1 MNKVC
6 CLTCLWH
13 VSQKKL
19 HNTDVVCEE
28 LKINLSQVNKKHVPH
43 QTRLYFFGHIGKLFG
58 GHFLLV
64 KHHSKHNII
73 LPIAAHP
80 ISLLVFCL
88 TGMEIRRE
96 DEIED
101 MSMSPQ
107 TMGSMQIAGSNG
119 FGHNIEFMSQAY
131 LRNRYSEIDIKD
143 ESSNANK
150 DRPLP
155 VFLKFEDVKVKVRNG
170 QASSNPVKVVVSKV
184 SSQLNMDQDSH
195 KYILKGITGSIGP
208 GEILALMGP
217 SGSGKTTL
225 LKVIGGRLLDNVKGK
240 ITYNDIPYNPALKRR
255 IGFVTQDD
263 VLFPQLTV
271 EETLIFSAFLRL
283 PNNMSPKEKRERV
296 EMIVKELNLE
306 RCRHTRIGGGFVKGV
321 SGGERKRTSI
331 GYEIL
336 VDPSLLLLDEPTS
349 GLDSTAANRL
359 LMILQGLAKAGRTII
374 TTIHQPS
381 SRMFHMFDKLLLI
394 SEGYPVYY
402 GKARETMEYFSSLQF
417 VPEIPMNPAEFLL
430 DLATGQVHD
439 ISVPEDFSVPQGS
452 PDFEKAIVK
461 YLQLKYKT
469 HLEPKEK
476 EENHKTTKTPE
487 HLQVAIQLK
496 KDWTMSWWEQF
507 LILCNRTYR
516 ERCRDYFDKLRF
528 VQSVGVAV
536 LLGLLWWKSK
546 TDTEAHLRD
555 QVGLMFYTC
564 IFWTSSSIFGA
575 VYVFPFEK
583 IYLVKERKA
592 DMYRLSVY
600 YVCSTLCDMV
610 AHVLYPT
617 FFMIILYFMAGFKRT
632 IPCFFLTLFAI
643 LLIAITSQG
652 AGELFGAAVLSIK
665 RAGMIASLVL
675 MLFLLTGGYYVQ
687 HIPKFM
693 QWLKYLSFMYYGFR
707 LLLKVQYEGDDLYE
721 CESKEGCRPLQSSP
735 SFDTVNL
742 NGGLEEV
749 WVLLAMALGY
759 RLCAYFCLRR
769 RISVS
774 NI

>member
-1 MNKVC
+1 
-6 CLTCLWH
+6 
-13 VSQKKL
+13 
-19 HNTDVVCEE
+19 
-28 LKINLSQVNKKHVPH
+28 
-43 QTRLYFFGHIGKLFG
+43 
-58 GHFLLV
+58 
-64 KHHSKHNII
+64 
-73 LPIAAHP
+73 
-80 ISLLVFCL
+80 
-88 TGMEIRRE
+88 MEIRRE

-101 MSMSPQ
+101 I
-107 TMGSMQIAGSNG
+107 SMQIAGSNG
-119 FGHNIEFMSQAY
+119 FGHSIEFMSQAY
-131 LRNRYSEIDIKD
+131 LRNRYSEIDIEGENSD
-143 ESSNANK
+143 ISK
-150 DRPLP
+150 DRPLA
-155 VFLKFEDVKVKVRNG
+155 VFLKFEDVKFKVRNKV
-170 QASSNPVKVVVSKV
+170 ATSNPVKAVVSKV
-184 SSQLNMDQDSH
+184 SSQLNMDEDNH
-195 KYILKGITGSIGP
+195 KHILKGITGSIGP

-225 LKVIGGRLLDNVKGK
+225 LKVIGGRLFDNVKGN

-271 EETLIFSAFLRL
+271 EETLVFSAFLRL
-283 PNNMSPKEKRERV
+283 PSIMSPKEKYERV
-296 EMIVKELNLE
+296 EMIIKELNLE

-349 GLDSTAANRL
+349 GLDSTSANRL
-359 LMILQGLAKAGRTII
+359 LTILRGLAKAGRTII

-402 GKARETMEYFSSLQF
+402 GKARESMEYFSSLRF

-430 DLATGQVHD
+430 DLATGQVND

-452 PDFEKAIVK
+452 PDFEKAVVK

-469 HLEPKEK
+469 QLEPKEK
-476 EENHKTTKTPE
+476 EENHRTTKAPE
-487 HLQVAIQLK
+487 HLQSAIQVK
-496 KDWTMSWWEQF
+496 KDWTLSWWEQF
-507 LILCNRTYR
+507 LILSKRTYR
-516 ERCRDYFDKLRF
+516 ERCRDYFDKLRL
-528 VQSVGVAV
+528 VQAVGVAV

-575 VYVFPFEK
+575 V
-583 IYLVKERKA
+583 
-592 DMYRLSVY
+592 
-600 YVCSTLCDMV
+600 TLCDMV
-610 AHVLYPT
+610 AHVCYPT
-617 FFMIILYFMAGFKRT
+617 FFMFILYFMAGFKRT
-632 IPCFFLTLFAI
+632 VPCFFLTLFAI
-643 LLIAITSQG
+643 LLVVVTSQG

-665 RAGMIASLVL
+665 RAGMFASLVL

-687 HIPKFM
+687 HIPIFM

-707 LLLKVQYEGDDLYE
+707 LLLKVQYSGDQLYE
-721 CESKEGCRPLQSSP
+721 CESKGGCRTLQSSP

-742 NGGLEEV
+742 NGGLQEV
-749 WVLLAMALGY
+749 WILLVMALAY

-769 RISVS
+769 RISLS
-774 NI
+774 SI